1 MESMPSRQLLR
12 REFEA
17 EARCDQEFLVQSVA
31 ATLIASLGLLA
42 NSAAV
47 VIGAMLVAPWILPL
61 RAAAYAVLR
70 GQLALVGRA
79 LLTLAIGAVSTFAL
93 AALLGRLVGLPIFGS
108 EVIARTSPNLL
119 DLGIALVAG
128 AIAAYAK
135 VRRKAVSALAGTAIA
150 VALVPPV
157 CTSGLLAAAGQ
168 WALAGG
174 AALLFLTNL
183 LGILSGALIT
193 LGLSRPELAVGWRR
207 RRLSLGSLVLTS
219 LLLLPLSGSF
229 LNLLRQA
236 RRTAVQEQVEQAIDT
251 SLRKETITLGQ
262 NADLVGIRIDWAQNP
277 PLIRAM
283 VRVSRPDLPTPKQ
296 VEAVQSFIN
305 SRQPIRFRLLVQ
317 RSLVD
322 VVGPPSAPNPPD
334 PDLPLA
340 PSAPATP
347 APTPPAPT
355 PQAPTPQP
363 AADAP
368 EPPAWPE
375 QPDPDQP
382 LQPAAAPPR

>member
-1 MESMPSRQLLR
+1 
-12 REFEA
+12 
-17 EARCDQEFLVQSVA
+17 
-31 ATLIASLGLLA
+31 
-42 NSAAV
+42 
-47 VIGAMLVAPWILPL
+47 
-61 RAAAYAVLR
+61 
-70 GQLALVGRA
+70 
-79 LLTLAIGAVSTFAL
+79 
-93 AALLGRLVGLPIFGS
+93 
-108 EVIARTSPNLL
+108 
-119 DLGIALVAG
+119 
-128 AIAAYAK
+128 
-135 VRRKAVSALAGTAIA
+135 
-150 VALVPPV
+150 VPPV
-157 CTSGLLAAAGQ
+157 CSSGLLAAAGQ
-168 WALAGG
+168 WPLAGG

-262 NADLVGIRIDWAQNP
+262 NADLVGIRIDWGQNP

-283 VRVSRPDLPTPKQ
+283 VRVSRPDLPTPRQ

-334 PDLPLA
+334 PALPLTQPAPLA
-340 PSAPATP
+340 PQGL
-347 APTPPAPT
+347 
-355 PQAPTPQP
+355 QAPQPPESGLP
-363 AADAP
+363 AA
-368 EPPAWPE
+368 PAWPGDPGSA
-375 QPDPDQP
+375 QPPP
-382 LQPAAAPPR
+382 PSPAPAR

>member
-1 MESMPSRQLLR
+1 MEEVPSRQLLR
-12 REFEA
+12 REFDD

-31 ATLIASLGLLA
+31 ATLIASFGLLA

-61 RAAAYAVLR
+61 RAAAYGILR
-70 GQLALVGRA
+70 GRLALVGRA
-79 LLTLAIGAVSTFAL
+79 LLTLAIGAGSTFGL
-93 AALLGRLVGLPIFGS
+93 AALLGLLVGLPIFGS
-108 EVIARTSPNLL
+108 EVMARTSPNLL

-135 VRRKAVSALAGTAIA
+135 VRRKAISALAGTAIA

-168 WALAGG
+168 WPEAGG
-174 AALLFLTNL
+174 AVLLYLTNL

-193 LGLSRPELAVGWRR
+193 LGLSRPELAIGWRR
-207 RRLSLGSLVLTS
+207 RRLSLGSLVLTA

-236 RRTAVQEQVEQAIDT
+236 RRTAAQEQVEQAIDA

-305 SRQPIRFRLLVQ
+305 SRQPIRFRLVVQ

-322 VVGPPSAPNPPD
+322 VVGPPSAPNPP
-334 PDLPLA
+334 A
-340 PSAPATP
+340 VAF
-347 APTPPAPT
+347 
-355 PQAPTPQP
+355 
-363 AADAP
+363 P

-375 QPDPDQP
+375 DPDPDP
-382 LQPAAAPPR
+382 PPPPGGAPAR

>member
-1 MESMPSRQLLR
+1 LGQDWVWLPLASMESMPSRQLLR
-12 REFEA
+12 REFDA

-31 ATLIASLGLLA
+31 ATLIASFGLLA

-61 RAAAYAVLR
+61 RAAAYGILR
-70 GQLALVGRA
+70 GHLPLVGRA
-79 LLTLAIGAVSTFAL
+79 LLTLAIGAVSTFGL
-93 AALLGRLVGLPIFGS
+93 AALLGLLVGLPIFGS
-108 EVIARTSPNLL
+108 EVMARTSPNLL

-157 CTSGLLAAAGQ
+157 CTSGLLAAAGRWPQ
-168 WALAGG
+168 AGG

-193 LGLSRPELAVGWRR
+193 LGLSRPELAIGWRR

-236 RRTAVQEQVEQAIDT
+236 RRTAVLEQVEQAIDA

-283 VRVSRPDLPTPKQ
+283 VRVSRPDLPTPRQ
-296 VEAVQSFIN
+296 VEAVQTFIN
-305 SRQPIRFRLLVQ
+305 SRQPIRFRLIVQ

-334 PDLPLA
+334 PALPQLGG
-340 PSAPATP
+340 S
-347 APTPPAPT
+347 
-355 PQAPTPQP
+355 
-363 AADAP
+363 
-368 EPPAWPE
+368 EPPAAQAWPE
-375 QPDPDQP
+375 DPDPGPPPQP
-382 LQPAAAPPR
+382 SAAPAR

>member
-1 MESMPSRQLLR
+1 MESIPSRQLLR
-12 REFEA
+12 REFDA

-31 ATLIASLGLLA
+31 ATLISSLGLLA
-42 NSAAV
+42 NSTAV

-61 RAAAYAVLR
+61 RAAAYAILR
-70 GQLALVGRA
+70 GHLALVGRA

-157 CTSGLLAAAGQ
+157 CSSGLLAAAGQ
-168 WALAGG
+168 WPLAGG

-283 VRVSRPDLPTPKQ
+283 VRVSRPDLPTPRQ

-334 PDLPLA
+334 PALPLTQPAPLA
-340 PSAPATP
+340 PQGQ
-347 APTPPAPT
+347 
-355 PQAPTPQP
+355 QAPQPPESGLP
-363 AADAP
+363 AA
-368 EPPAWPE
+368 PAWPGDPGSAQ
-375 QPDPDQP
+375 QPPP
-382 LQPAAAPPR
+382 SPAPAR

>member
-1 MESMPSRQLLR
+1 MESIPSRQLLR
-12 REFEA
+12 REFDG

-31 ATLIASLGLLA
+31 ATLIASFGLLA

-61 RAAAYAVLR
+61 RAAAYGILR
-70 GQLALVGRA
+70 GRLALVGQA
-79 LLTLAIGAVSTFAL
+79 LLTLAIGAVSTFGL
-93 AALLGRLVGLPIFGS
+93 AALLGLMVGLPIFGS

-128 AIAAYAK
+128 AIAAYGK

-168 WALAGG
+168 WSLAGG
-174 AALLFLTNL
+174 AALLYATNL
-183 LGILSGALIT
+183 LGILSGALVT
-193 LGLSRPELAVGWRR
+193 LSLCRPELAVGLRR
-207 RRLSLGSLVLTS
+207 RRLSLASLVLTS

-229 LNLLRQA
+229 VNLIRQA
-236 RRTAVQEQVEQAIDT
+236 QRSAALQQVEQAIDT

-262 NADLVGIRIDWAQNP
+262 NADLVGIRIDWTQNP
-277 PLIRAM
+277 PLIRAL

-296 VEAVQSFIN
+296 VQAVQTFIN
-305 SRQPIRFRLLVQ
+305 SRQPIRFRLVVQ

-334 PDLPLA
+334 PNLPLE
-340 PSAPATP
+340 
-347 APTPPAPT
+347 
-355 PQAPTPQP
+355 PQAAGVGVAPPQP
-363 AADAP
+363 ADGP
-368 EPPAWPE
+368 PVPPAWPGAS
-375 QPDPDQP
+375 DQD
-382 LQPAAAPPR
+382 LPPPPSGVLRR